1 MHIET
6 IKIFISNE
14 NDKKKDQTLNFAEKC
29 KCHKINKENIYYYT
43 TIGKIIKKRN
53 GIRKIEIFEDT
64 EMNLK
69 INSILKKYK
78 LNNDLILDCSYE
90 TEGNEIYNF
99 PKTCY
104 EVKESQ
110 EIFLLN
116 ENINYILQNEYQ
128 DDILINTFSYFEIK
142 SNNILQNID
151 FISFILNTN

>member
-1 MHIET
+1 MRVKT
-6 IKIFISNE
+6 IKIFISNKNE
-14 NDKKKDQTLNFAEKC
+14 DQVLNYVKKNKC
-29 KCHKINKENIYYYT
+29 NNIKKENIYYYT
-43 TIGKIIKKRN
+43 TIGKFIKKRN
-53 GIRKIEIFEDT
+53 EIRKIIILEDT

-110 EIFLLN
+110 EIFFLN

-142 SNNILQNID
+142 SDTILQSIDLLINI
-151 FISFILNTN
+151 FNTN